1 MSSESDARELVR
13 RWCEKVFNEKNL
25 PVCDELMA
33 DRYVEHAI
41 ATFGQTAPGEVN
53 GPEHMRATA
62 RWLFD
67 QFPDLRMDIEALVGE
82 GDTVR
87 RTSALRRH
95 EPRPCRRRRSTN
107 WREILGWANALVPS
121 AGWEARRALG
131 NPGRSH
137 CHASARGPPAA
148 RTAAG
153 QPIMRSTPVSGPPNL
168 AVNRSKHERWGPLPA
183 GLGSYCVSPRAHA
196 P

>member
-82 GDTVR
+82 GDTVAVR
-87 RTSALRRH
+87 V
-95 EPRPCRRRRSTN
+95 RSEGTN
-107 WREILGWANALVPS
+107 LGLVGGVAPPTGERFS
-121 AGWEARRALG
+121 AGQTHWFRVQGGKLAEHWATRDDLTAMLQLG
-131 NPGRSH
+131 DLQPP
-137 CHASARGPPAA
+137 GPPPA
-148 RTAAG
+148 
-153 QPIMRSTPVSGPPNL
+153 
-168 AVNRSKHERWGPLPA
+168 NR
-183 GLGSYCVSPRAHA
+183 
-196 P
+196 